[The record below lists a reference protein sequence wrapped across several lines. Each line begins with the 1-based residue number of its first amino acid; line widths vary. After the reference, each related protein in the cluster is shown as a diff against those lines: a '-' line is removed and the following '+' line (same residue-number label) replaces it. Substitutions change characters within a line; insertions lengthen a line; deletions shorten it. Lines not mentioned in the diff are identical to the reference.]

1 MTIFAEFSV
10 ALIIIVAIKAASQGE
25 LLLTCRSC
33 AVMAHVWF
41 WFWYSRWV
49 QYDGMNQN
57 QTQKAF
63 GFGLGTHP

>member
-10 ALIIIVAIKAASQGE
+10 ALIIIVVIKAASQGE

-41 WFWYSRWV
+41 WFWYSR
-49 QYDGMNQN
+49 
-57 QTQKAF
+57 
-63 GFGLGTHP
+63 